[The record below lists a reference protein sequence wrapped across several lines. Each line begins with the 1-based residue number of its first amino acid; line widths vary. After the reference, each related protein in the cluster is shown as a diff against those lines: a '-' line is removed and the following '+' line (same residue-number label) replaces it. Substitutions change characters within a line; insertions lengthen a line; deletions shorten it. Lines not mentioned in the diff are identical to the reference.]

1 MFSKIFSP
9 VLIVTLIDSLLLVA
23 AVTISFYVQPSEAM
37 FAQTAEH
44 TNNSSNSTNYLTYE
58 NPIFGIKMLYPT
70 DWVKLENTSSPSKN
84 STLIDLVTFG
94 PESNTSSAIPG
105 KLVVKVDNISDIK
118 PKTVSEYSNQI
129 IGDLRR
135 DFKVAQSTTTLAGLP
150 AYEFVYTGAEEN
162 VDLKAM
168 LVLTIKGDR
177 AYIMSYTA
185 EPEIFQSYLPK
196 VQKMIDSFEILK

>member
-1 MFSKIFSP
+1 MFYKSFSP
-9 VLIVTLIDSLLLVA
+9 VLIVTLIDSLFLVA

-37 FAQTAEH
+37 AQTPEH
-44 TNNSSNSTNYLTYE
+44 TNNSSNSTNFLTYE

-70 DWVKLENTSSPSKN
+70 DWVKLENTSSPNKN

-94 PESNTSSAIPG
+94 PQSNTSLG

-118 PKTVSEYSNQI
+118 PINVSEYSNQI
-129 IGDLRR
+129 IGDLRQ
-135 DFKVAQSTTTLAGLP
+135 DFKVAESTTTLAGLP

-177 AYIMSYTA
+177 AYIMSYFA

>member
-1 MFSKIFSP
+1 MFYKIFLP
-9 VLIVTLIDSLLLVA
+9 VLIVALIDSLFLAA

-37 FAQTAEH
+37 AQTAEH
-44 TNNSSNSTNYLTYE
+44 TNNYSNSTNYLIYE

-70 DWVKLENTSSPSKN
+70 DWVKQENTSSSNKN

-94 PESNTSSAIPG
+94 PQSNTSSDIPG
-105 KLVVKVDNISDIK
+105 KLVVKIDNISDIK
-118 PKTVSEYSNQI
+118 PITVSEYSNQI
-129 IGDLRR
+129 IGDLRQ
-135 DFKVAQSTTTLAGLP
+135 DFKVAESTTTLAGLP

-185 EPEIFQSYLPK
+185 EPEVFQSYLPK
-196 VQKMIDSFEILK
+196 VQKMIDSFEILR

>member
-1 MFSKIFSP
+1 MFYKIFSP
-9 VLIVTLIDSLLLVA
+9 VLIVTLIDSLYLVA
-23 AVTISFYVQPSEAM
+23 AVTISFYVQPSEAN
-37 FAQTAEH
+37 AQTPEH
-44 TNNSSNSTNYLTYE
+44 TNNSSNSTNFLTYE

-70 DWVKLENTSSPSKN
+70 DWVKLENTSSHNKN
-84 STLIDLVTFG
+84 STLIDLVAFG
-94 PESNTSSAIPG
+94 PQSNASSGIPG

-118 PKTVSEYSNQI
+118 PITVSEYSNQI
-129 IGDLRR
+129 IGDLRQ
-135 DFKVAQSTTTLAGLP
+135 DFKVAGSTTTLAGLP
-150 AYEFVYTGAEEN
+150 AYEFVYTGAEESVN
-162 VDLKAM
+162 LKAM

>member
-1 MFSKIFSP
+1 MFYKIFSP
-9 VLIVTLIDSLLLVA
+9 VLIVTSIDSLFLVA

-37 FAQTAEH
+37 APEH
-44 TNNSSNSTNYLTYE
+44 TNNSSNSTNFLTYE
-58 NPIFGIKMLYPT
+58 NPTLGIKILYPT
-70 DWVKLENTSSPSKN
+70 DWVKLENTSSPNKN

-94 PESNTSSAIPG
+94 PQSNNSSDIPG

-118 PKTVSEYSNQI
+118 PINVSEYSNQI
-129 IGDLRR
+129 IGDLSQ
-135 DFKVAQSTTTLAGLP
+135 DFKVAESTTTLAGLP
-150 AYEFVYTGAEEN
+150 AYEFVYTGAEES

-196 VQKMIDSFEILK
+196 VQKIIDSFEILK